1 MCYLNIPN
9 CGLVKA
15 ETIDGRQVADKWQ
28 NTLSQLESQYKAAK
42 KILEQKR
49 STLLGTLFGDDCGAA
64 NGPSMFDVPIRTE
77 DRYKALQPYLDAV
90 TALKHEIINSTCRR
104 NSQVINAD
112 KAFRA
117 QLSLNDLI
125 EFQ

>member
-9 CGLVKA
+9 CNLVKA
-15 ETIDGRQVADKWQ
+15 ETIEGRQVADKWQ

-49 STLLGTLFGDDCGAA
+49 STLLGTLFGDDCGPE
-64 NGPSMFDVPIRTE
+64 NEPSMFDVPIRTE

-104 NSQVINAD
+104 NSQVLNAD

>member
-9 CGLVKA
+9 CSLVKA

-64 NGPSMFDVPIRTE
+64 NEPSMFDVPIRTE

>member
-1 MCYLNIPN
+1 MCNVNIPN

-15 ETIDGRQVADKWQ
+15 ETIEGQRVADKWSTSLQ
-28 NTLSQLESQYKAAK
+28 QLESQYKAAK

-64 NGPSMFDVPIRTE
+64 NEPSMFDVPVRTE

-90 TALKHEIINSTCRR
+90 TALKHEIINSVYHR
-104 NSQVINAD
+104 NSQVRNAD
-112 KAFRA
+112 KSFRA

-125 EFQ
+125 EFR

>member
-64 NGPSMFDVPIRTE
+64 NEPAWTGNRTG
-77 DRYKALQPYLDAV
+77 DRYKAHFQPYLDAV

>member
-1 MCYLNIPN
+1 MCNVNIPN

-15 ETIDGRQVADKWQ
+15 ETIEGQRVADKWSTSLQ
-28 NTLSQLESQYKAAK
+28 QLESQYKAAK

-49 STLLGTLFGDDCGAA
+49 STLLGTLFGDDCEAA
-64 NGPSMFDVPIRTE
+64 NEPSMFDVPVRTE

-90 TALKHEIINSTCRR
+90 TALKHEIINSVCHR
-104 NSQVINAD
+104 NSQVRNAD
-112 KAFRA
+112 KSFRA

-125 EFQ
+125 EFR

>member
-15 ETIDGRQVADKWQ
+15 ETIDGQRVADKWSTSLQ
-28 NTLSQLESQYKAAK
+28 QLEGQYKAATK
-42 KILEQKR
+42 MLAQKQ
-49 STLLGTLFGDDCGAA
+49 STLCGTLFGDDCGDA
-64 NGPSMFDVPIRTE
+64 NHPSMFSVEVRTE
-77 DRYKALQPYLDAV
+77 DRYTALQHYVDVVKALKNEIQDAV
-90 TALKHEIINSTCRR
+90 NRR
-104 NSQVINAD
+104 NSSVRNAD
-112 KAFRA
+112 LSFRA

>member
-49 STLLGTLFGDDCGAA
+49 STLLGTLFGDDCGPT
-64 NGPSMFDVPIRTE
+64 NEPNMFDVPVRVE

>member
-9 CGLVKA
+9 CSLVKA
-15 ETIDGRQVADKWQ
+15 ETIEGQRVADKWSTSIQ
-28 NTLSQLESQYKAAK
+28 QLEGQYKAAK

-49 STLLGTLFGDDCGAA
+49 STLLGTLFGDDCGSE
-64 NGPSMFDVPIRTE
+64 NEPSMFDVLVRVE
-77 DRYKALQPYLDAV
+77 DRHKALLPYLDAV
-90 TALKHEIINSTCRR
+90 TALKHEIINTTYRR

-112 KAFRA
+112 KAFRT

>member
-9 CGLVKA
+9 CNLVKA

-49 STLLGTLFGDDCGAA
+49 STLLGTLFGDDCGPA
-64 NGPSMFDVPIRTE
+64 NEPSMFDVPIRTE
-77 DRYKALQPYLDAV
+77 DRYKALQPYLDTV